1 MSVNYRM
8 KSWQVKHN
16 DNSNEGAHL
25 LVKVRKG
32 LESSKFTKN

>member
-25 LVKVRKG
+25 KVRKR